1 MGQLQSL
8 RIGVRL
14 SVKNPATSDKSVF
27 GPGLAALCLGVREH
41 GSLNAAA
48 KSMRM
53 AYSKAW
59 RVIKEAEETLGMQLL
74 LRDGAH
80 GSSLTE
86 DGNKLLD
93 AYIAVEQRLS
103 NEAQKIYDEMVC

>member
-8 RIGVRL
+8 RLGVRL
-14 SVKNPATSDKSVF
+14 SVKNPETSDKSVF
-27 GPGLAALCLGVREH
+27 GPGVVALCLGVREH

-59 RVIKEAEETLGMQLL
+59 RVIKEAEETLGIQLL

-86 DGNKLLD
+86 EGGKLLD
-93 AYIAVEQRLS
+93 AYLAVEERLN
-103 NEAQKIYDEMVC
+103 NEAQKIYDEMIS